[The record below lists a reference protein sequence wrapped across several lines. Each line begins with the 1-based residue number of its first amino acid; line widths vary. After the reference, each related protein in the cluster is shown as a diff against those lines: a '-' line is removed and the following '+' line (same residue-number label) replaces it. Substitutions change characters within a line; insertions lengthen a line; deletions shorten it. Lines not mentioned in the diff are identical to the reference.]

1 MSPILRSRSGRH
13 VTALLAGWLLMAS
26 VAPLAVAQPAVQ
38 PAAPNDARAA
48 AARALDT
55 GRYDEVHTLVA
66 ALAPDPIV
74 AVLRARA
81 FVAVGKYADAEKVLQ
96 PAASESPLSDAAV
109 ELGVLQ
115 RMLGRRE
122 ALRTLSLILS
132 RDIVAASAP
141 DYVRAGRAAR
151 ALGRFQQASDFFRE
165 ALARA
170 PTDVTANVAWG
181 ELFLEKH
188 NRSDAAKSFQAA
200 LRTSAEDPTALMGL
214 ARTMADD
221 NPPLARKLAQQVLAL
236 NPQST
241 GARVLLAELA
251 LDDTKRPEA
260 KAELAKALAVN
271 PNHFEALS
279 LTAAVAW
286 LEKRTADYTAT
297 TDALLALNP
306 TYGEV
311 YRIVGAQSARN
322 YRFEEAAELTRRAIS
337 IDATNTRA
345 FADLGAHLMR
355 TGDERGARR
364 ALETAFRV
372 DPYDI
377 VTYNLLGLLDTLDG
391 FVTIREGDMV
401 IRLHPDEAGV
411 MREYVPALAREA
423 MATLSKRWNFT
434 PTGPILIEMFPRH
447 DDFAVRN
454 VGLPGMIGAL
464 GACFGKVVTL
474 DSPKAR
480 PPGEF
485 NWGATLWHELAH
497 VITIQLSNQRVPR
510 WLTEGIS
517 VWEETRARAA
527 WGREMEVTFAGAINR
542 GQVMKL
548 RDLNAGFSNPETISL
563 AYYQASLLVEHITAR
578 FSEASLR
585 ELVRVFSEDLETD
598 AALSRVL
605 KVSVDDLQTTFDAF
619 LDERFGRLRRALVTP
634 DGFEPDL
641 PIERLRAVAEANQ
654 DSFPVQVAFGRALEA
669 TDAAAALAVYQKA
682 AALVPLAT
690 GDGSPQ
696 ARIASLLQAK
706 GDKAGAARALEAL
719 TTVDHTAIASA
730 RTLVGLLDAPNEA
743 LRRQAALAKVVA
755 IDPFDAGAHSE
766 LGRFALAS
774 GRVPEALQA
783 FRVAV
788 AAGPTDRAGA
798 FADLGEA
805 LEQSGAKDDA
815 KRQAL
820 LALEVAPTYARA
832 QDLLLRLV
840 EPPQ

>member
-1 MSPILRSRSGRH
+1 

-165 ALARA
+165 AIARA

-297 TDALLALNP
+297 TDALLELNP

-391 FVTIREGDMV
+391 FVTIREGDLV